1 MKHLYH
7 YLQNLCI
14 LLTLSSSCLVAR
26 NTYMDYEISPENII
40 EFIEPLPE
48 DAAPVLD
55 WINKHAEDLRYL
67 AATPSPLS
75 RWADKKYYGK
85 QCLKR
90 CGIENRGSN
99 NFVFKIPNTC
109 WWIKISG
116 PLRRLINLY
125 VYNTGQNPFSTTE
138 YKLHKEFSN
147 SALLNSFTIVPTYQ
161 TISRFANSLRCKD
174 VILRNTIDR
183 IYFPEIY
190 LVHIPGNPT
199 DISDD
204 NYIIVEKEVAD
215 IENICDNDRANQAL
229 TKQTL
234 KELYYIITEAGIF
247 DFNGE
252 NLRIDDHNNLVF
264 IDLEQAIVENPIDFY
279 NKNKEIFDLRVFHG
293 IRSFVNVHLSKY
305 SKEYDVI
312 KSLVMADTSL
322 RESVYWDDYKKLFKV
337 RERRLHYEE
346 SSKKKLDPQSFAA
359 SLIKYPV
366 DTNMLLHIEDS
377 NINKA

>member
-1 MKHLYH
+1 MKLIHH
-7 YLQNLCI
+7 YLQKLCI
-14 LLTLSSSCLVAR
+14 LLAISSSFLVAR
-26 NTYMDYEISPENII
+26 NTYMDYEISPETIMQ
-40 EFIEPLPE
+40 FIEPLPE
-48 DAAPVLD
+48 DATTVLE

-67 AATPSPLS
+67 AATPRPLS

-90 CGIENRGSN
+90 CGVENRGSN

-125 VYNTGQNPFSTTE
+125 VYNTGQNPFSTAE

-147 SALLNSFTIVPTYQ
+147 GMLLNSFIVVPTYQ

-204 NYIIVEKEVAD
+204 NYIIVEREVPD
-215 IENICDNDRANQAL
+215 IENICESIRAQEAL
-229 TKQTL
+229 SKQTI
-234 KELYYIITEAGIF
+234 KELYYIITEGGIF

-252 NLRIDDHNNLVF
+252 NLRIDDNNNLVF
-264 IDLEQAIVENPIDFY
+264 IDLEQAIVENPTDFY

-305 SKEYDVI
+305 SKEYDVL

-322 RESVYWDDYKKLFKV
+322 RESVYWNHYKKLFNL
-337 RERRLHYEE
+337 REKRLNYGKT
-346 SSKKKLDPQSFAA
+346 SKKKFDPKSFAA
-359 SLIKYPV
+359 SLIKYRIN
-366 DTNMLLHIEDS
+366 TNMLLNIEDS
-377 NINKA
+377 SLR

>member
-1 MKHLYH
+1 MKPILKK
-7 YLQNLCI
+7 LCI
-14 LLTLSSSCLVAR
+14 LLTLSSSYLVAR
-26 NTYMDYEISPENII
+26 NTYMDYEISPETIMQL
-40 EFIEPLPE
+40 IEPLPE

-55 WINKHAEDLRYL
+55 WIHEHTEDLRYL
-67 AATPSPLS
+67 AAAPCPLS

-85 QCLKR
+85 KCLKR
-90 CGIENRGSN
+90 LGIENRGSN

-116 PLRRLINLY
+116 PLRRLINIY
-125 VYNTGQNPFSTTE
+125 VYNTGKNPFSSSE
-138 YKLHKEFSN
+138 YELHNEFSN
-147 SALLNSFTIVPTYQ
+147 SALLNSFRIVPTYQ

-174 VILRNTIDR
+174 VIRRKTLSQ
-183 IYFPEIY
+183 IYFPDIY

-215 IENICDNDRANQAL
+215 IENICESDRAHAAL

-252 NLRIDDHNNLVF
+252 NLRIDDQNNLVF
-264 IDLEQAIVENPIDFY
+264 IDLEQAIVENPSDFY
-279 NKNKEIFDLRVFHG
+279 NKNKEVFDLRVFHG
-293 IRSFVNVHLSKY
+293 LRSFVNVHLAKY

-322 RESVYWDDYKKLFKV
+322 QESVYWDNCKKLFKV
-337 RERRLHYEE
+337 KERRYRG
-346 SSKKKLDPQSFAA
+346 F
-359 SLIKYPV
+359 
-366 DTNMLLHIEDS
+366 
-377 NINKA
+377 